1 MLTLVLGAATTLLIN
16 LNGLLPWVLGAD
28 QSRALYG
35 LSEAQLIATVMMTA
49 GFIGWYRLRKVR
61 FRLL

>member
-28 QSRALYG
+28 QSPRTLG
-35 LSEAQLIATVMMTA
+35 IE
-49 GFIGWYRLRKVR
+49 
-61 FRLL
+61 